1 MIPTD
6 LPFQFKRLQF
16 PMKVCFIVVTI
27 NKANQGQSFKAG
39 PFHLNSPKAC
49 QGQVTDSFNKNI
61 YFCTVQNREGVFQHF
76 AQKNFPNDIWII
88 KKKTPH
94 VSELARLSLHAP

>member
-1 MIPTD
+1 MIIKIVTWGIEFPTSPTAGFFCQVTYPG
-6 LPFQFKRLQF
+6 L
-16 PMKVCFIVVTI
+16 IV
-27 NKANQGQSFKAG
+27 G